1 MQMENFST
9 HLNNSEDIKV
19 PEKISEPVSPEE
31 QDEKDIFDTTEY
43 YRKKQ
48 ECNSRISDLINLKNV
63 EEKSLGDIR
72 DRLGIDKTTLNPE
85 DASRSIDDEI
95 NALKQEQIKL
105 SANYPGD
112 WTLLLRERM
121 LDPVSKEKFVK
132 LKEASIPEMKTGEPV
147 FRKITID
154 KPKHFG
160 THYLSQIDNYDSNV
174 ERIFS
179 STGYGPA
186 KDYNKKPEN
195 LGTNVIGGSGVVFEG
210 ASVNDVELG
219 IRQKNIIESHEKG
232 HGLRDFVTSSEFSD
246 LRASV
251 DFKVLQ
257 DKEREMGTRF
267 VNYLSKPEE
276 IAERMSQL
284 KNYFGFK
291 ASDVMTKEHLKYA
304 KYHYVEDT
312 GLDNDMS
319 LLLSAV
325 TEETEDKFLDTLNK
339 YPI

>member
-1 MQMENFST
+1 MENFST

-43 YRKKQ
+43 DRKKQ
-48 ECNSRISDLINLKNV
+48 ECNSRISDLINLKNA

-85 DASRSIDDEI
+85 DVSRGIDDEI

-112 WTLLLRERM
+112 WALLLRERM
-121 LDPVSKEKFVK
+121 LDPISKEKFVE
-132 LKEASIPEMKTGEPV
+132 LKEASLPEMKTGTPG
-147 FRKITID
+147 FLD
-154 KPKHFG
+154 KPKNFG

-186 KDYNKKPEN
+186 NDYNKKPEN

-210 ASVNDVELG
+210 ASVDGIELSA
-219 IRQKNIIESHEKG
+219 RQKNIIESHEKG
-232 HGLRDFVTSSEFSD
+232 HGLRDFVTSSESSD
-246 LRASV
+246 LKTSV
-251 DFKVLQ
+251 DFKILQ
-257 DKEREMGTRF
+257 DKEKETGTRF
-267 VNYLSKPEE
+267 VNYLSTPEE

-291 ASDVMTKEHLKYA
+291 ASDIMTKEHLKYA
-304 KYHYVEDT
+304 KDYYVEDT
-312 GLDNDMS
+312 GLDNGMS

-325 TEETEDKFLDTLNK
+325 TKETEDKFLDTLNK